1 MGFTSATIHLDD
13 KYCFPHH
20 RDQYGNIDRAVID
33 RLMALLLAAGWISSV
48 ALAEDSETITLA
60 LVDPINSGVERAE
73 EWLETNVLAVAGEY
87 ADVIETV
94 TISNRWRYRP
104 PLVVS
109 E

>member
-20 RDQYGNIDRAVID
+20 RDQYGNIDRAV
-33 RLMALLLAAGWISSV
+33 LAALIKALEAAGWTDV
-48 ALAEDSETITLA
+48 ALADDSETITLT
-60 LVDPINSGVERAE
+60 LITPIEKSVEDAE
-73 EWLETNVLAVAGEY
+73 EWLEESILGAVGEY
-87 ADVIETV
+87 ADVVEMV
-94 TISNRWRYRP
+94 TLNSSWRYRP